1 MKFKPFL
8 ITIIIS
14 ALLIA
19 ATAALFSIT
28 GIASLF
34 SGHFLSVAL
43 MAGALETGKLVVA
56 SFLYRYWDEINR
68 LFKFY
73 LILAV
78 FILMGITSAGIFGYL
93 SESYQKTKGDYTVIE
108 KEANILE
115 SKKQVFIDRKL
126 RLQNDKELEF
136 NTKKSNQTRADSLTA
151 RGQSISRT
159 RRDIKES
166 ETKISLIENQISAA
180 EDSIGVYDLRVIE
193 LQSQNIKGELG
204 PLKYIADAFGTD
216 MDTTVKFFILILIF
230 VFDPL
235 AISLVIAANI
245 VYSKRVG
252 RKTEFTDVLSSFSK
266 KKEQKNKKPSITEEE
281 MKKLKDEYEQF
292 TKANIEIVEEDDMEE
307 LKEEPMVE
315 NTPEEP
321 KEEPVVETPPEEIK
335 EEPKVET
342 PPEEPKKKRKPKW
355 HSANWRG

>member
-56 SFLYRYWDEINR
+56 SFLYRYWDEINKI
-68 LFKFY
+68 FKFY
-73 LILAV
+73 LMLAV
-78 FILMGITSAGIFGYL
+78 LVLMIITSAGIFGYL
-93 SESYQKTKGDYTVIE
+93 SESYQKTKGDYTIIE
-108 KEANILE
+108 KEASILE
-115 SKKQVFIDRKL
+115 SKKQVFIDRKQ
-126 RLQNDKELEF
+126 RLQTDKELEF
-136 NTKKSNQTRADSLTA
+136 NTKMSNQTRADSLTA
-151 RGQSISRT
+151 RGQSITRT
-159 RRDIKES
+159 RSDIKES
-166 ETKISLIENQISAA
+166 EAKIKEIETQISAA
-180 EDSIGVYDLRVIE
+180 EDSIGVYDLRIIE
-193 LQSQNIKGELG
+193 LQSKNIKGELG

-252 RKTEFTDVLSSFSK
+252 HKTEFTDVLSTFSK
-266 KKEQKNKKPSITEEE
+266 KKENKNKSSNITEEE
-281 MKKLKDEYEQF
+281 KKKLKDEYEHF
-292 TKANIEIVEEDDMEE
+292 VKADIEIVEE
-307 LKEEPMVE
+307 EP
-315 NTPEEP
+315 
-321 KEEPVVETPPEEIK
+321 K

-342 PPEEPKKKRKPKW
+342 PPEEPKKKTKPKW